1 MFIHEVFIASFSG
14 IPCPPEKKT
23 DDPQGRCCVFPF
35 TYMGKSYNVC
45 TSVDHHRPWCSFDA
59 VYSEQWANCG
69 KKKQLRCNEK
79 TAFINVMSYLAF

>member
-1 MFIHEVFIASFSG
+1 MFIHEVFIASLAG

-69 KKKQLRCNEK
+69 KKKNNSVATRKLL
-79 TAFINVMSYLAF
+79 S